1 MIQLNKQEKAYYKK
15 MLSNTSK
22 LGVKS
27 ISLNAKN
34 CKTGSKLAKK
44 KGSVC
49 HGCYALKGC
58 YQFPVVQNAMA
69 RRMEF
74 FNHKDFIKIM
84 VWLLQSQTKKF
95 FRWFDSGDVQSVIM
109 ALNILEVCKL
119 TPDIKH
125 WIPSKEYKIWR
136 DVLKIEKLPSNV
148 CLRMSSP
155 NIDQEPLK
163 GFNNTSTVHENKKA
177 FGLECKAYRTLKNG
191 NMLSLKEFTNLD
203 HNNPLIKQLGNCGN
217 CKACYDTTVKNIS
230 YPKH

>member
-1 MIQLNKQEKAYYKK
+1 MIALNKNEKAFYKR

-22 LGVKS
+22 LGCKS

-49 HGCYALKGC
+49 FGCYALKGC
-58 YQFPVVQNAMA
+58 YQFPVVQDAMA

-74 FNHKDFIKIM
+74 FNSPNFIPIM
-84 VWLLQSQTKKF
+84 VWLLSSLRKKK
-95 FRWFDSGDVQSVIM
+95 FRWFDSGDVQNTIM
-109 ALNILEVCKL
+109 ALNILEICRL
-119 TPDIKH
+119 TPDIKY

-136 DVLKIEKLPSNV
+136 EALKIQKLPKNV

-163 GFNNTSTVHENKKA
+163 GFENTSTVHKDKKA
-177 FGLECKAYRTLKNG
+177 FGLECIAYKQDG
-191 NMLSLKEFTNLD
+191 KCLD
-203 HNNPLIKQLGNCGN
+203 CE
-217 CKACYDTTVKNIS
+217 ACFNKKVKNVS
-230 YPKH
+230 YPLH

>member
-1 MIQLNKQEKAYYKK
+1 MISLSKEEKIYYKK

-27 ISLNAKN
+27 ISLNAKKCIN
-34 CKTGSKLAKK
+34 GSKLAKI

-49 HGCYALKGC
+49 FKCYALRGC
-58 YQFPVVQNAMA
+58 YQFPIVQDAMQ
-69 RRMEF
+69 RRLDF
-74 FNHKDFIKIM
+74 FNSPNFIPIM
-84 VWLLQSQTKKF
+84 VWLLSSLRKNF

-119 TPDIKH
+119 TPSIKH
-125 WIPSKEYKIWR
+125 WIPSKEFKIWR
-136 DVLKIEKLPSNV
+136 EALKIQKLPNNV

-163 GFNNTSTVHENKKA
+163 EFNNTSTVHENKKA
-177 FGLECKAYRTLKNG
+177 FGLECIAYKQDG
-191 NMLSLKEFTNLD
+191 KCLD
-203 HNNPLIKQLGNCGN
+203 
-217 CKACYDTTVKNIS
+217 CKACFNKKVKNVS

>member
-1 MIQLNKQEKAYYKK
+1 MIALNKNEKAFYKR

-22 LGVKS
+22 LGCKS
-27 ISLNAKN
+27 ISLNAKS

-49 HGCYALKGC
+49 FGCYALKGC
-58 YQFPVVQNAMA
+58 YQFPVVQDAMA

-74 FNHKDFIKIM
+74 FNSPNFIPIM
-84 VWLLQSQTKKF
+84 VWLLSSLRKKK

-109 ALNILEVCKL
+109 ALNILEICRL

-136 DVLKIEKLPSNV
+136 EALKIQKLPDNV

-163 GFNNTSTVHENKKA
+163 GFENTSTVHKDKKA
-177 FGLECKAYRTLKNG
+177 FGLECIAYKQDG
-191 NMLSLKEFTNLD
+191 KCLD
-203 HNNPLIKQLGNCGN
+203 
-217 CKACYDTTVKNIS
+217 CKACYDRTVKNIS

>member
-1 MIQLNKQEKAYYKK
+1 MISLNKEEKIYYKK
-15 MLSNTSK
+15 MLSNTYK

-27 ISLNAKN
+27 ISLNAKQ
-34 CKTGSKLAKK
+34 CITGSKLAKI

-49 HGCYALKGC
+49 HKCYALRGC
-58 YQFPVVQNAMA
+58 YQFPVVQDAMQ
-69 RRMEF
+69 RRLDF
-74 FNHKDFIKIM
+74 FNDPNFIPIM
-84 VWLLQSQTKKF
+84 VWLLSSLRKKF
-95 FRWFDSGDVQSVIM
+95 FRWFDSGDVQGVIM

-136 DVLKIEKLPSNV
+136 EALKIQKLPDNV

-163 GFNNTSTVHENKKA
+163 GFENTSTVHENKKP
-177 FGLECKAYRTLKNG
+177 FGLKCIAYEQDGKC
-191 NMLSLKEFTNLD
+191 LD
-203 HNNPLIKQLGNCGN
+203 
-217 CKACYDTTVKNIS
+217 CKACFNKKVKNVS